1 MFPLLNLTKETPI
14 RLEVVNW
21 LVIVV
26 SIMFY
31 HSIGQSEAKLFTNSS
46 AMFIILFNLIAAIVG
61 MVSQFLLEFGEVTN
75 IYNFTIPNIILHI
88 VVAVVL
94 SSVTW
99 LVFNNC
105 IFMIILH
112 SSIQNN
118 KNFSSVNSDYMEQT
132 SSKFRQKVGNIKF
145 FVEL

>member
-94 SSVTW
+94 SSVT
-99 LVFNNC
+99 
-105 IFMIILH
+105 
-112 SSIQNN
+112 
-118 KNFSSVNSDYMEQT
+118 
-132 SSKFRQKVGNIKF
+132 
-145 FVEL
+145 